1 MFTYTESK
9 LGGCAQKLGEKNRLL
24 KLKLYFSFRSFRY
37 FFTHPIRVMKNVNS
51 VLFKSDDYIAFVATL
66 LNLSHDK
73 VELLVPKND
82 QRLVTAFRKSISP
95 RTEEMPL
102 SYEEAISL
110 YLICRI
116 LKPEHVVE
124 TGVSAGRSSAFILA
138 ALEDND
144 KGELISID
152 PDPNSGYAIP
162 KPLRSR
168 WKFINGKSEEVL
180 PSILDEIESVDLFL
194 HDSLHMYDHM
204 LFEYRTVWL
213 YIKNGGILVSDDIDF
228 NRAFSEFAKEVGRNP
243 VFLSRSFAG
252 IRK

>member
-1 MFTYTESK
+1 
-9 LGGCAQKLGEKNRLL
+9 
-24 KLKLYFSFRSFRY
+24 
-37 FFTHPIRVMKNVNS
+37 MKNVNS
-51 VLFKSDDYIAFVATL
+51 ILFKKDDYITFVATL
-66 LNLSHDK
+66 LNLSYDK

-82 QRLVTAFRKSISP
+82 QRLVTAFQKSISP

-116 LKPEHVVE
+116 LEPEHVVE

-144 KGELISID
+144 KGELVSID
-152 PDPNSGYAIP
+152 PNPNSGYAIP
-162 KPLRSR
+162 KHLRSR
-168 WKFINGKSEEVL
+168 WKFIHGKSEEAL
-180 PSILDEIESVDLFL
+180 PSILKGIGSVDLFL
-194 HDSLHMYDHM
+194 HDSLHTYDHM
-204 LFEYRTVWL
+204 LFEYRSVWP
-213 YIKNGGILVSDDIDF
+213 YIKKRGILVSDDIDF
-228 NRAFSEFAKEVGRNP
+228 NLAFYEFSKEVGRSP